1 MSRDTLYPPNS
12 LPLKVDLSIL
22 RGRLTAETLEVQI
35 ELVEAVVPVT
45 SKHGQVVEGLA

>member
-1 MSRDTLYPPNS
+1 MSGDTIYTSNY
-12 LPLKVDLSIL
+12 LPLKINLSIL

-35 ELVEAVVPVT
+35 ELVEAVVLIT